1 MYARLVHRN
10 LSQAEVE
17 VLFNLLS
24 ERFEVVEEM
33 IRDEG
38 YGYDEE
44 VVFGWDE
51 GYEGISDSSS
61 STSSKGGRVDS
72 MLMSILSI
80 DLPLQYDVN
89 FVKDIGF
96 ERWEALKEII
106 KNIRW
111 RRGKGVFAFRL
122 RFLGSQTI
130 VFSIVYRGSGKV
142 LFNKAIEGIEYVAD
156 TMPFRSL
163 PDAKEIRFVF
173 SREEMRWRPR
183 SAYIDGKEYRYVE
196 GRWNDNIR

>member
-1 MYARLVHRN
+1 MMYARLVHRS

-24 ERFEVVEEM
+24 ERFEVVEEI
-33 IRDEG
+33 IRDDEE
-38 YGYDEE
+38 EE

-51 GYEGISDSSS
+51 GYESISNSSS
-61 STSSKGGRVDS
+61 ISKGGRIDS

-80 DLPLQYDVN
+80 DLPIQYDAN

-96 ERWEALKEII
+96 ERWEALKEVI

-142 LFNKAIEGIEYVAD
+142 FNKAIEGIEYVVD
-156 TMPFRSL
+156 TIQFRSI
-163 PDAKEIRFVF
+163 PDAKEIWFVF

-196 GRWNDNIR
+196 GRWNNNNIT

>member
-1 MYARLVHRN
+1 MYARLVHRS
-10 LSQAEVE
+10 LSHAEVE

-38 YGYDEE
+38 YDYDEE

-51 GYEGISDSSS
+51 GYESTSNS
-61 STSSKGGRVDS
+61 STSSKGGRIDS

-80 DLPLQYDVN
+80 DLPLQYDAN

-106 KNIRW
+106 KNISW
-111 RRGKGVFAFRL
+111 RRGKAVFAFRL

-142 LFNKAIEGIEYVAD
+142 FNKAIEGIEYVAD
-156 TMPFRSL
+156 TIPFRSL
-163 PDAKEIRFVF
+163 PDAKEIQFVF

-196 GRWNDNIR
+196 GRWNNNIR